1 MDSFETLAF
10 HRGVA
15 TGEAPMT
22 PLIVNPRKDRL
33 PKNTPLEVHER
44 ADKWFETK
52 FGVRYRSQAVFVT
65 SKEFIAAAYAAS
77 PQHVVRVIPLGDYRY
92 CWSPK
97 VYDFLAASI
106 DPSNAKDIEGFLDRS
121 GYIESDL
128 RAAHAAGYEVM
139 IFCERYVAIPLSLL
153 KEERTG
159 DVRIIL

>member
-1 MDSFETLAF
+1 MESFESLAF
-10 HRGVA
+10 YRGIT
-15 TGEAPMT
+15 TGPVPVS
-22 PLIVNPRKDRL
+22 PLIVKARKNRL

-65 SKEFIAAAYAAS
+65 SRQFIADGYAAS

-97 VYDFLAASI
+97 VYDFLTVSI
-106 DPSNAKDIEGFLDRS
+106 DPSNSKNIEGFLDRS

-128 RAAHAAGYEVM
+128 RAAHTVGYEVM

-153 KEERTG
+153 KEECMG
-159 DVRIIL
+159 DRRIII